1 MELISEQ
8 QSINCKGRL
17 ILLDKPIVMGI
28 LNATPDSFY
37 NKGSRSSAAQLL
49 ETAEQMIADGATILD
64 IGGMSTRPG
73 SAAIS
78 IDEECGRVVPAIQKI
93 RAAFP
98 EVLISIDTYNS
109 AVAQAAVPAGA
120 DIIND
125 ISAGDLDSNMLD
137 TVASL
142 QVPYIAMHMQGRP
155 QTMQVHP
162 SYQNV
167 VEEVL
172 DYFVKKLEACYTAG
186 IKDVILDPGFGFGK
200 NLDHNYQL
208 LQQLELLA
216 IAGNP
221 VLVGFSRKSMINQL
235 LGTTP
240 DTALNGTTVLNTI
253 ALQKGAKILR
263 VHDVKE
269 AKQAI
274 DIFQFM
280 RTCAL

>member
-37 NKGSRSSAAQLL
+37 NKGSKSSAVQLL

-78 IDEECGRVVPAIQKI
+78 IDEECDRVVPAIQKI

-142 QVPYIAMHMQGRP
+142 QVPYIAMHMQGTP

>member
-37 NKGSRSSAAQLL
+37 NKGSKSSAVQLL

-78 IDEECGRVVPAIQKI
+78 IDEECDRVVPAIQKI

-109 AVAQAAVPAGA
+109 AVAQAAVPGGA

-142 QVPYIAMHMQGRP
+142 QVPYIAMHMQGTP

-186 IKDVILDPGFGFGK
+186 IK
-200 NLDHNYQL
+200 DHNYQL

>member
-37 NKGSRSSAAQLL
+37 NKGSKSSAVQLL

-142 QVPYIAMHMQGRP
+142 QVPYIAMHMQGTP